1 MPDSLLSGDSGSP
14 PLLPSPPTENSH
26 LDIAS
31 TCELHHQFIGYW
43 EGEKKKKSETAA
55 IQVQ

>member
-14 PLLPSPPTENSH
+14 PLLPSPPTENSL

-31 TCELHHQFIGYW
+31 TCRLHHQFIGYW
-43 EGEKKKKSETAA
+43 GRGKEGKK
-55 IQVQ
+55 